1 MKKTHIILISF
12 LTVLLCACNNTQ
24 QKETSETKTKNKE
37 QRIVSL
43 NGAITEIIFELDHG
57 AEVVGRDVT
66 STYPEWIKDS
76 IKDLG
81 HVRSLNIESL
91 AALKPTLILASSN
104 DLNSDLLRS
113 IEGLDLNF
121 KLFDQEFTAE
131 GTKKLIN
138 EVADFIGDKETE
150 SLINKI
156 DSDLDKVESFESKPK
171 VLFIYAR
178 GAGTMMVAGEGTPME
193 SIIELAGGQN
203 AVQGIKDFKPLT
215 EEALLSSNPDVIL
228 LFDSGLESLGG
239 KEGLLKSTPG
249 VSQTNAGKNKAI
261 IAMDGGLISDFGPRV
276 GEAAYELNKLLREY
290 AE

>member
-1 MKKTHIILISF
+1 MMIFLGSCNESKK
-12 LTVLLCACNNTQ
+12 
-24 QKETSETKTKNKE
+24 SETVQTKVENKE

-43 NGAITEIIFELDHG
+43 NGAITEIIFELDPG

-76 IKDLG
+76 IQDLG

-91 AALKPTLILASSN
+91 ADLKPTLILAAEN

-113 IEGLDLNF
+113 IEGLKLNY
-121 KLFDQEFTAE
+121 KLFKQEFNVE
-131 GTKKLIN
+131 GTKILIN
-138 EVADFIGDKETE
+138 EVSDFIDNKETE
-150 SLINKI
+150 PLLNKI
-156 DSDLDKVESFESKPK
+156 DADLDKVESFENKPK

-178 GAGTMMVAGEGTPME
+178 GAGSMMVAGEGTPME

-203 AVQGIKDFKPLT
+203 AVKGFKDFKPLT
-215 EEALLSSNPDVIL
+215 EEALLSNNPDVIL